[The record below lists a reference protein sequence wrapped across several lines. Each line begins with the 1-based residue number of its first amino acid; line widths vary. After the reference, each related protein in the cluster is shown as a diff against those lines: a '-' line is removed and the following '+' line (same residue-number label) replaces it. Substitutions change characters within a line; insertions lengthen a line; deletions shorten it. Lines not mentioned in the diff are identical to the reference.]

1 MQSTSLLELGT
12 ANINQLLKKYAVP
25 SIIAMTA
32 ASLYHITDSIFI
44 GHGVG
49 AMAISGLAISFPLMN
64 LSVAFG
70 SLAGLGGATLLS
82 IRIGQKD
89 YGAAKLILG
98 NVLIL
103 NLIIGILFSAVT
115 LTFLDPILYFFGASD
130 QAIVYARDFM
140 QIILLGNVLG
150 NLYMGFN
157 TTLRSLGNPKMA
169 MISIIGTVLINM
181 ALNPLFIFG
190 FKLGIRGSAMATVI
204 SQAIMFL
211 WQLKFFCNRKNL
223 IYIEKSIFRLK
234 KRIVKDMLS
243 IGLSPFFMNTASCMI
258 VIAINHGLMKY
269 GGDSA
274 VGAYGIIN
282 RIAYLFFMIV
292 FGLNQGMQPI
302 VGYNYG
308 AKQYGRTIETL
319 KKTIFLATLAL
330 ILGFF
335 TAELFPRT
343 VASIFT
349 SEELFINDAVVGLR
363 LVFCTFP
370 IIGIQVV
377 ITNFFQSLGKSK
389 ISIFLSLT
397 RQLIFFLPLL
407 LILPKFYGI
416 NGVWYSFPI
425 SDSISLIIASTMLFF
440 QLKKLKNE

>member
-1 MQSTSLLELGT
+1 MQSISTLELGT
-12 ANINQLLKKYAVP
+12 EKINKLLRKYSIP

-32 ASLYHITDSIFI
+32 ASLYNITDSIFI

-82 IRIGQKD
+82 IRMGQKD
-89 YGAAKLILG
+89 YDSAKLILG
-98 NVLIL
+98 NILVLTV
-103 NLIIGILFSAVT
+103 IIGILFSVIT
-115 LTFLDPILYFFGASD
+115 LLFLDPILYFFGASEET
-130 QAIVYARDFM
+130 IIYARDFM
-140 QIILLGNVLG
+140 KIILLGNVLT
-150 NLYMGFN
+150 NLYVGFN
-157 TTLRSLGNPKMA
+157 MTLRSLGNPRMA

-181 ALNPLFIFG
+181 ALNPLFIFV

-204 SQAIMFL
+204 SQAIMFI
-211 WQLKFFCNRKNL
+211 WQLRFFCNRKNL
-223 IYIEKSIFRLK
+223 IYIEKSIFSLK
-234 KRIVKDMLS
+234 RRIVTEMLS
-243 IGLSPFFMNTASCMI
+243 IGLSPFFINTASCMI
-258 VIAINHGLMKY
+258 VIAINYGLMKY
-269 GGDSA
+269 GGNYA
-274 VGAYGIIN
+274 VGAYGIVN
-282 RIAYLFFMIV
+282 RMSYLFFMIV

-330 ILGFF
+330 IFGFIVV
-335 TAELFPRT
+335 ELFPRT

-349 SEELFINDAVVGLR
+349 TEETFINDAVVGLR
-363 LVFCTFP
+363 LVFLTFP
-370 IIGIQVV
+370 IIGVQVV
-377 ITNFFQSLGKSK
+377 ITNFFQSIGKSK

-416 NGVWYSFPI
+416 YGVWYSFPI